1 MLDLKKNPETQ
12 LKFIKLGFDEKK
24 SQIEKFDIEK
34 IKEKLAKTKF
44 PQRGKIHLRHMTLD
58 EVKKETQQIASM
70 LYKGVGLRVDMF
82 EYEKVKGRNI
92 IFSNPEVQQEVKKI
106 DELYVKGKINESE
119 VSNRM
124 LTVYKRF
131 AKKVNIFEIPI
142 YPLNGEDSMQ
152 GATNKGPLGIMG
164 DIIAMAKNTP
174 VYIESITLGDKYDKL
189 SIGTYIHEITHALID
204 RHKGVVENYYN
215 DEFLTIFMEKVA
227 IDRVDTS
234 PDKFLVKCSETYRL
248 ANVKDL
254 LTDLDNYQEG
264 TSKYEDS
271 LKYIQ
276 SSLYAGI
283 LFERYSNANDIE
295 KQNILNQIKSV
306 LNGREKVK
314 NIIKNQ
320 KLSIEN
326 EEVFE
331 YINKVE
337 KYAEELNSRGKK
349 EMNTSDLENSKK
361 ITGQDL
367 GKTSYMSTVEE
378 CDIEQKALDN
388 QIHKA
393 KEEIKYNR

>member
-34 IKEKLAKTKF
+34 IKEKLSKTKF

-337 KYAEELNSRGKK
+337 KY
-349 EMNTSDLENSKK
+349 
-361 ITGQDL
+361 
-367 GKTSYMSTVEE
+367 
-378 CDIEQKALDN
+378 
-388 QIHKA
+388 
-393 KEEIKYNR
+393 